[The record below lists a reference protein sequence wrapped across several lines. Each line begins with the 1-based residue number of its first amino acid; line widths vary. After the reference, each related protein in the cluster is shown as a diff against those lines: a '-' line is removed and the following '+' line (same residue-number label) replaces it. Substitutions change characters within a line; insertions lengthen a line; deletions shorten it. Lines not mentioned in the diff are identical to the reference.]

1 MSISVKSI
9 SLGINGT
16 LSNKFNIE
24 LDGAKYRLDEFKL
37 TQKLLKP
44 CRLKFKLR
52 KDPAEDISEIQF
64 TACSSMIGKPVTLTL
79 QTDSIEQQ
87 IVGFAAGSQNADVEF
102 EGFVTNARAV
112 RRESEYVIEVTA
124 ETKDTV
130 MNDSPD
136 RALYNEQTLSAIVN
150 DVLQRCGVE
159 GSEVQPKFED
169 QIFFTV
175 QYNETNY
182 QFLQRLAARY
192 GEWMFNNGKKL
203 HFGKLTDQESIVLAY
218 PSQDLPEYGASLQ
231 TYHMLFGYMGQAYNN
246 LPNYV
251 AYSGTDIE
259 DTGNPL
265 NDAAFAASKENYTS
279 KVYNIMGDAGLESD
293 DVAESVGD
301 YDKLSPPVYQ
311 ESPQSRRQGRRANM
325 LVYEGKTYCSKMK
338 IGAKLT
344 IKDNYINGNTMT
356 DKSEV
361 QQDEILITEVEHRFT
376 IDEQYSN
383 TFRGVTA
390 AIDYPPYLD
399 RRIHPVC
406 HHPLRGVVKDT
417 EDPKHWGRV
426 RLRIPLLERDHGP
439 EDKKYWT
446 PWVHVAQPYTNGSKE
461 RKIGMHLIPEIN
473 SVVFVDF
480 EEGNVERPFVREG
493 HFEKRLP
500 VDEEWY
506 PGDNN
511 VKAIRTTSG
520 HTIEIHDN
528 AITDAYRDGGFI
540 KIYDNQ
546 THNYEILLSTDEK
559 LIRMKSKGNI
569 ELYADNDIKIKA
581 GNDIK
586 MDAGHD
592 IKSEADNDIIAR
604 ADNNINT
611 HSDNE
616 TFIAATGNLSETT
629 DSDMKLVVANDHS
642 VKVERNET
650 VKVDGN
656 QQIEV
661 GDSQNIEVTNKRQVK
676 AMDIREEAMNQIEQ
690 QALSYAQKATTTM
703 SIEAE
708 VSVDIKGAIVK
719 VN

>member
-406 HHPLRGVVKDT
+406 HHPVRGVVKDT

-480 EEGNVERPFVREG
+480 EEGNMERPFVREG

-500 VDEEWY
+500 VDDEWY

-520 HTIEIHDN
+520 HTIEIHDK
-528 AITDAYRDGGFI
+528 ATSDSYQDGGYI
-540 KIYDNQ
+540 RIYDNQ
-546 THNYEILLSTDEK
+546 THYYEVLLSTDEK
-559 LIRMKSKGNI
+559 LIRLRSKGNI
-569 ELYADNDIKIKA
+569 EMYADRNIIMKA

-586 MDAGHD
+586 VEAGNDYDLHAGNEYRAKSDADMWLTTDKILTTVSQEDTYITTKADRHDNVQGRFQTTVEKDYVVHGKENIGLRATKKLAAKAQDVHLEAENSFKEYSVTQDLNATESINMTATATID
-592 IKSEADNDIIAR
+592 IKAAIIKE
-604 ADNNINT
+604 N
-611 HSDNE
+611 
-616 TFIAATGNLSETT
+616 
-629 DSDMKLVVANDHS
+629 
-642 VKVERNET
+642 
-650 VKVDGN
+650 
-656 QQIEV
+656 
-661 GDSQNIEVTNKRQVK
+661 
-676 AMDIREEAMNQIEQ
+676 
-690 QALSYAQKATTTM
+690 
-703 SIEAE
+703 
-708 VSVDIKGAIVK
+708 
-719 VN
+719 